1 MMNYEHEILLILH
14 EADPVKGLPIATIVR
29 NVFNM
34 TCIDLFSMRPYED
47 VQNDI
52 TKFLRYESSM
62 KHGSVERAETRGYYR
77 LNKNSQTVQQL
88 LLEFEVAEED
98 EWMM

>member
-1 MMNYEHEILLILH
+1 MTYEHEILLVLH
-14 EADPVKGLPIATIVR
+14 EADQLKGLPIATIVR
-29 NVFNM
+29 NVYNM
-34 TCIDLFSMRPYED
+34 TSIDLFSMRPYDD
-47 VQNDI
+47 VHADI
-52 TKFLRYESSM
+52 TKFLRHESSL
-62 KHGSVERAETRGYYR
+62 KHGSIEKAEQRGYYR